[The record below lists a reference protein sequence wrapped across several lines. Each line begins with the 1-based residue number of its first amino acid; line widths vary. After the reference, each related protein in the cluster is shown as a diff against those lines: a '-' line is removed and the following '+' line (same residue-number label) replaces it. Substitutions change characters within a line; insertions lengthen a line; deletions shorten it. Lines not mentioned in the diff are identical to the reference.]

1 MSRRKGGEPG
11 VAEGGGGGGLEM
23 DGGGLQA
30 CAHLQRRKS
39 TWAVS
44 VPDLHSATA
53 CAPEARD
60 VRDVADRRAD
70 CDKGTTLEVGGGG
83 GAGWFRPDGND
94 RRWSPRGSS
103 TATASRLL
111 SPASLF
117 LLFFFL

>member
-11 VAEGGGGGGLEM
+11 VAEGGGAGGGGLEV

-30 CAHLQRRKS
+30 RAHLQRRKS

-44 VPDLHSATA
+44 VPDLHSPTA
-53 CAPEARD
+53 CAPEATD
-60 VRDVADRRAD
+60 ARDVADRRAD
-70 CDKGTTLEVGGGG
+70 CDNAGGGG
-83 GAGWFRPDGND
+83 GWFRPDGND
-94 RRWSPRGSS
+94 RRWSPRGGGGSS

-117 LLFFFL
+117 LSFFSL